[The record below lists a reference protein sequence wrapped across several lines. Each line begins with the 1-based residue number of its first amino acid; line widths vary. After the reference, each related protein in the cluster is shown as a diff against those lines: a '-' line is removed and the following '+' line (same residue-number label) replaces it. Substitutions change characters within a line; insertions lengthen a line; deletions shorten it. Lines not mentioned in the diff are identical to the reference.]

1 MWMLLI
7 SNNLRHLSRTRAIT
21 FILQK
26 TYFPSWLRSKTAWKH
41 VLQFS
46 DHEFPGS
53 PPCVVISNS
62 SAAESRGIHRIF
74 VACVWLSICYFF
86 IYIYLFFRI
95 YERIWLSQAI
105 MHARAGTRFK
115 LWPCIW
121 KIWTLHLSVTFSY
134 LFFLI
139 YVNNSCLPVSL
150 SCRCFS
156 LFLLL

>member
-86 IYIYLFFRI
+86 LYIYLFFRI

-115 LWPCIW
+115 PWP
-121 KIWTLHLSVTFSY
+121 LSEKYELYISLSLF
-134 LFFLI
+134 LIFFFLI